1 MVDTQN
7 MDEVRILR
15 SLAGGRKALPLR
27 DATLAGSLARD
38 GLIEHV
44 ADNRS
49 GAVWDLTVKG
59 EDRLLEIDGPLTE
72 DEREEWMKWP
82 KTRFGRDGVPQKI
95 LQRGWKSFSAP
106 RARALLERW
115 RRYGIRQS
123 W

>member
-1 MVDTQN
+1 M
-7 MDEVRILR
+7 RIIR

-27 DATLAGSLARD
+27 DAALAGSLARD

-49 GAVWDLTVKG
+49 GAVWDLTAKG
-59 EDRLLEIDGPLTE
+59 EDRILEIDGPLTD
-72 DEREEWMKWP
+72 DERVEWLKWP
-82 KTRFGRDGVPQKI
+82 KTRFGPDGVPQKF
-95 LQRGWKSFSAP
+95 LQRGLGAGWKSFSAP

-123 W
+123 L